1 MKYLMISVKLA
12 LLLTTATGWT
22 QQQPAEA
29 YAALPPTTPPIEL
42 EYRVLTGRVTDPF
55 AYPLTGA
62 IIMLRSPGK
71 GFSPDAFS
79 TNAEG
84 HYMVTAKQTIPR
96 NTIIP
101 RNTVMEVK
109 AAGYAPLELLLTN
122 CQPLDLTLMPL
133 TNSYSKP
140 MRAKKL
146 RGNGKVR

>member
-22 QQQPAEA
+22 QQQPAGA
-29 YAALPPTTPPIEL
+29 CAALPPTTPPIEL
-42 EYRVLTGRVTDPF
+42 ECWVLTGRVTDPF

-101 RNTVMEVK
+101 RNTRYGSEGRGLRTPG
-109 AAGYAPLELLLTN
+109 AAPDQLPAPR
-122 CQPLDLTLMPL
+122 PDPD
-133 TNSYSKP
+133 
-140 MRAKKL
+140 AAD
-146 RGNGKVR
+146 